1 MFREVRIDMS
11 GLPAGAVETRQ
22 MLGACLAQSIPLA
35 FAGRVNP
42 GARNAPVLI
51 VRPTGV
57 WLAPPSAGSGDDR
70 HGGSRFEA
78 AGPDFMEG
86 EAVIGGRRVPLSV
99 SGGSETPSLAGP
111 LQQAQRRTNQLCQ
124 SLRLLAR
131 AAGLIASGRDR
142 HRRLVLHL
150 GERERRAH
158 RGEIRQRR

>member
-1 MFREVRIDMS
+1 MRSLASPFVKCSIAALGLALWAGAASAQGNAVFREVRIDMS
-11 GLPAGAVETRQ
+11 GLPAGAAETRQ
-22 MLGACLAQSIPLA
+22 MLGACLAQNIPLA

-86 EAVIGGRRVPLSV
+86 EALIGGKRVPLSV
-99 SGGSETPSLAGP
+99 SGGSETPALAGP
-111 LQQAQRRTNQLCQ
+111 MQQAQRRTNQLCQ
-124 SLRLLAR
+124 SFAYWLAR
-131 AAGLIASGRDR
+131 R
-142 HRRLVLHL
+142 V
-150 GERERRAH
+150 
-158 RGEIRQRR
+158 